1 MIRLWH
7 PVYDPHHCSY
17 RLLALLRSSKELTLQ
32 LPKLSFLD
40 LYFLFPHYLHEL
52 SLPKKIADM
61 RREMKLPRRKESY
74 VYLPDVRLVYRELQ
88 QYQRVALERLVARNI
103 LFLDDYENRIA
114 RLNTDAI
121 PSELTD
127 LIEKKSDQD
136 ERLLSFLVN
145 QITLIPLDGP
155 GGVLRQTKME
165 LGGRL

>member
-17 RLLALLRSSKELTLQ
+17 RIIALLQAAEGATLQ

-40 LYFLFPHYLHEL
+40 MYFLFPHYLHEL
-52 SLPKKIADM
+52 SLPKVIADM
-61 RREMKLPRRKESY
+61 RRDMRLPRRKDSY
-74 VYLPDVRLVYRELQ
+74 VYLPDVRLLYRELQ

-103 LFLDDYENRIA
+103 IFLDDYQDRIA

-121 PSELTD
+121 PTELNKTIQSHSARD
-127 LIEKKSDQD
+127 KGLI
-136 ERLLSFLVN
+136 SFLVN
-145 QITLIPLDGP
+145 QIASVPLDGP
-155 GGVLRQTKME
+155 RGVLRQTKME

>member
-17 RLLALLRSSKELTLQ
+17 RILALLQSAKDSTLQ

-40 LYFLFPHYLHEL
+40 MYYLFPHYLHEL
-52 SLPKKIADM
+52 SLPKKFADM
-61 RREMKLPRRKESY
+61 RRDMKLPRRKDSY
-74 VYLPDVRLVYRELQ
+74 VYLPDIRLVYRELQ

-103 LFLDDYENRIA
+103 IFLDDYENRIA
-114 RLNTDAI
+114 RLNKDAI
-121 PSELTD
+121 PDELNA
-127 LIEKKSDQD
+127 IIKSKTPRD
-136 ERLLSFLVN
+136 ERLISFLVN
-145 QITLIPLDGP
+145 QVASVPLDGP